1 MFVVPLEAAC
11 HTHASC
17 AMHLRRDLP
26 KFSYC
31 RFYIVAR
38 RLHENTARREPKNT
52 YWRLKVAWSKFLTF
66 ADPFQYTEAV
76 RAADMQIFPTAKGE
90 FRAELT
96 QVTMNELWM
105 QRFDENLPR
114 VHKGAAR
121 PGRRIFSFLTE
132 DQPEVRN
139 RGRLL
144 SLGELCADDHEM
156 QHAVTS
162 GNYHFGCM
170 SLRPEELAAACKA
183 LVGSEFDTEGSTR
196 FMRPNPDLM
205 ERLLK
210 LHEMAARF
218 GKTVPEFFE
227 LPEVVRAIEQQLIHA
242 LVRCLADGNVSTI
255 NGRAISHKIIAR
267 FEEFMEANPNS
278 PLHLAEVC
286 VAVGAAERTFRAAC
300 EEHLGMGPIRYL
312 TLRRMHLV
320 HRALVRTAGS
330 AATVTQVATDHG
342 FWELGRFA
350 VAYRELFGESP
361 KVTLQRAPNHRPA
374 NKSRPSSI
382 A

>member
-1 MFVVPLEAAC
+1 M
-11 HTHASC
+11 
-17 AMHLRRDLP
+17 
-26 KFSYC
+26 
-31 RFYIVAR
+31 
-38 RLHENTARREPKNT
+38 
-52 YWRLKVAWSKFLTF
+52 AWSKVLTF

-121 PGRRIFSFLTE
+121 PGRRVFSFLTE
-132 DQPEVRN
+132 DQPEVHN

-156 QHAVTS
+156 QHAITT

-183 LVGSEFDTEGSTR
+183 IIGCEFDTERSTR
-196 FMRPNPDLM
+196 FMRPNPALM
-205 ERLLK
+205 QRLLK
-210 LHEMAARF
+210 LHEVAGGFA
-218 GKTVPEFFE
+218 KTMPELFE
-227 LPEVVRAIEQQLIHA
+227 LPEVVRAFEQQLIHA
-242 LVRCLADGNVSTI
+242 LVRCLTDVNVSTI
-255 NGRAISHKIIAR
+255 KGGGLRHKAIVAR
-267 FEEFMEANPNS
+267 FEEFMEANPNT
-278 PLHLAEVC
+278 PLYLTEVC
-286 VAVGAAERTFRAAC
+286 AVVGAAERTLRAAC
-300 EEHLGMGPIRYL
+300 KEHVGMGPIRYL

-320 HRALVRTAGS
+320 HRELERTAPS
-330 AATVTQVATDHG
+330 TSTVTQVATDHG

-350 VAYRELFGESP
+350 VAYCELFGEPPSATLRRPP
-361 KVTLQRAPNHRPA
+361 KYRRIDIN
-374 NKSRPSSI
+374 RPSSI
-382 A
+382 TV

>member
-1 MFVVPLEAAC
+1 
-11 HTHASC
+11 
-17 AMHLRRDLP
+17 
-26 KFSYC
+26 
-31 RFYIVAR
+31 
-38 RLHENTARREPKNT
+38 
-52 YWRLKVAWSKFLTF
+52 VAWSKVLTF

-121 PGRRIFSFLTE
+121 PGRRVFSFLTA
-132 DQPEVRN
+132 DQPEVHN

-156 QHAVTS
+156 QHATTT

-183 LVGSEFDTEGSTR
+183 IIGCEFDAERSTR
-196 FMRPNPDLM
+196 FMRPNPGLM

-210 LHEMAARF
+210 LHEVAGGFA
-218 GKTVPEFFE
+218 KTMPELFE
-227 LPEVVRAIEQQLIHA
+227 LTEVVRAFEQQLIHA
-242 LVRCLADGNVSTI
+242 LVRCLTDVNASTI
-255 NGRAISHKIIAR
+255 KGGALRHRVIVAR
-267 FEEFMEANPNS
+267 FEEFMEANPNT
-278 PLHLAEVC
+278 PLHLTEVC
-286 VAVGAAERTFRAAC
+286 AAVGATERTLRAAC
-300 EEHLGMGPIRYL
+300 EEHVGMGPIRYL

-320 HRALVRTAGS
+320 RRALLRADSST
-330 AATVTQVATDHG
+330 TVTRIATDHG
-342 FWELGRFA
+342 FWELGRFS
-350 VAYRELFGESP
+350 VAYRELFGEAPS
-361 KVTLQRAPNHRPA
+361 VTLKR
-374 NKSRPSSI
+374 
-382 A
+382 